1 MTTIIINGKIV
12 TPKEILEG
20 NALVIEND
28 RIKNIC
34 PQEKLI
40 LMGTDRIVDAD
51 GGYLMPGFI
60 DVHSDKIEQVIL
72 PRPTAQMD
80 FELALMECE
89 KELLQLGVTM
99 IYHSFSLYKDEFF
112 GKSPLRTK
120 ENVQKM
126 ADLVEQIHTKR
137 HLIHHR
143 FHLRLEIDNFEGAD
157 IARNMMEKNQI
168 HEISFMDHTPG
179 QGQYHDLMVYQEAVE
194 KYHGKEIEENGI
206 ESILE
211 YHQKKDRLSFEE
223 LKDLADFAKAHGITT
238 ASHDDDCAE
247 KIAVNEKIGVSISEF
262 PITMDVARLA
272 HDKGFYTVVG
282 APNVLLG
289 GSHSGN
295 MSAAEAIKD
304 GCADIIC
311 SDYFPQAI
319 LHSIFIMAEK
329 YGCPLPEVVKKAT
342 LNPAKAMKIDADYGS
357 IAIGKKA
364 DVLIVQKENAYPSVT
379 GVFVDGQEILSLNYR
394 TDETAG
400 SNVDTWKNN
409 QELRM
414 AE

>member
-12 TPKEILEG
+12 TPEEILEG

-40 LMGTDRIVDAD
+40 LMGADRIVDAD

-126 ADLVEQIHTKR
+126 ADLVEQLHTKH
-137 HLIHHR
+137 HLFHHR

-179 QGQYHDLMVYQEAVE
+179 QGQYHDLLVYQEAVE

-206 ESILE
+206 ETIL
-211 YHQKKDRLSFEE
+211 
-223 LKDLADFAKAHGITT
+223 
-238 ASHDDDCAE
+238 
-247 KIAVNEKIGVSISEF
+247 
-262 PITMDVARLA
+262 
-272 HDKGFYTVVG
+272 
-282 APNVLLG
+282 
-289 GSHSGN
+289 
-295 MSAAEAIKD
+295 
-304 GCADIIC
+304 
-311 SDYFPQAI
+311 
-319 LHSIFIMAEK
+319 
-329 YGCPLPEVVKKAT
+329 
-342 LNPAKAMKIDADYGS
+342 
-357 IAIGKKA
+357 
-364 DVLIVQKENAYPSVT
+364 
-379 GVFVDGQEILSLNYR
+379 
-394 TDETAG
+394 
-400 SNVDTWKNN
+400 
-409 QELRM
+409 
-414 AE
+414 